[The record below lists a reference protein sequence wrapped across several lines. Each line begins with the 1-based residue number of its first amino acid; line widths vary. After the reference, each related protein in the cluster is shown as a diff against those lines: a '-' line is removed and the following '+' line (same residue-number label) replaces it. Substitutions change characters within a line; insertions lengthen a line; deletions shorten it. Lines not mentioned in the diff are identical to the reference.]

1 MKKKISFI
9 LIIFLLL
16 LQVEVQAVGLGTLT
30 KNIHSQV
37 MRGESVKFTILL
49 WNSENSSFP
58 VKLRATQI
66 PEGLSMIINPKEFM
80 MNFSRVD
87 GYSNENGIEYMN
99 TPYGLMKT
107 VPVDVLVK
115 VSNSIDLGKYDVYV
129 NLAAGGTTTGISTI
143 FEKTFRF
150 DVEVVRYINR
160 PKMTETTIQK
170 LPILNENIMSKI
182 TGMFS
187 KVSINTRLIFIVSL
201 MIGIFLVAWTIY
213 KHE

>member
-1 MKKKISFI
+1 M
-9 LIIFLLL
+9 
-16 LQVEVQAVGLGTLT
+16 QVEVQAVGLGTLT

-87 GYSNENGIEYMN
+87 GYSTESGIEYMN

-107 VPVDVLVK
+107 FPVDVLVK
-115 VSNSIDLGKYDVYV
+115 TSNSIDLGKYDVYV

>member
-1 MKKKISFI
+1 M
-9 LIIFLLL
+9 
-16 LQVEVQAVGLGTLT
+16 QVEVQAVGLGTLT

-66 PEGLSMIINPKEFM
+66 PEGLSVIVNPKGFM

-87 GYSNENGIEYMN
+87 GYSNENGIEYIN

-107 VPVDVLVK
+107 FPVDVLVK
-115 VSNSIDLGKYDVYV
+115 TSNSIDLGKYDVYV
-129 NLAAGGTTTGISTI
+129 NLAAGESTTGISTI

-150 DVEVVRYINR
+150 DVEVVSYINR
-160 PKMTETTIQK
+160 PKMTETTIQNF
-170 LPILNENIMSKI
+170 PILNENIAGKT

-187 KVSINTRLIFIVSL
+187 KVSIDTRLIFIVSL

>member
-1 MKKKISFI
+1 M
-9 LIIFLLL
+9 
-16 LQVEVQAVGLGTLT
+16 QVEVQAVGLGTLT